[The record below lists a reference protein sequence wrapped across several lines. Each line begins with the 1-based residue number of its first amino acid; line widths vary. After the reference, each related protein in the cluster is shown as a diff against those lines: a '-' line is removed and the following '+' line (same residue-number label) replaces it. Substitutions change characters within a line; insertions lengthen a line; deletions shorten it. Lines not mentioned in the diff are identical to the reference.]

1 LASFGN
7 YISDIWVYTSD
18 LGGGIPAAA
27 KHMGVLRHACL
38 LHSLDTALG
47 RFMGLRGKFFAGSH
61 CNFAPRLKLLVERV
75 RDLVKAFKKATLK
88 EEALEDA
95 AVKVLEM
102 FDKDDAFTNG
112 KAPVSKKVGLDGLT
126 RCKSTGT
133 MLFAVGFQKLFLEQ
147 FFDDNDPSSSLRLA
161 PLEWAEVQGV
171 GSIMSHVISLQGKFE
186 NATIPTASVSYFL
199 PAVLTDNLRTGPI
212 AMTKFDGT
220 TVEKPL
226 LSLTGLV
233 AKAARD
239 VVVELGKYRG
249 KRPSLAQALAM
260 YVDPRTRAGLSPAD
274 FISARNKALRLVAC
288 VAVEDLEGD
297 VPPVA
302 SPPRAGPATA
312 PVPDA
317 SATSASPSGSMLK
330 RRKLFPPAS
339 PVVGTAAA
347 EDAPPLRT
355 KEEKAAA
362 IAAVE
367 TCPTSARAR
376 RPPTRCRR
384 RPQTW
389 RETCP

>member
-1 LASFGN
+1 
-7 YISDIWVYTSD
+7 
-18 LGGGIPAAA
+18 
-27 KHMGVLRHACL
+27 
-38 LHSLDTALG
+38 
-47 RFMGLRGKFFAGSH
+47 
-61 CNFAPRLKLLVERV
+61 
-75 RDLVKAFKKATLK
+75 
-88 EEALEDA
+88 
-95 AVKVLEM
+95 
-102 FDKDDAFTNG
+102 
-112 KAPVSKKVGLDGLT
+112 
-126 RCKSTGT
+126 
-133 MLFAVGFQKLFLEQ
+133 
-147 FFDDNDPSSSLRLA
+147 
-161 PLEWAEVQGV
+161 
-171 GSIMSHVISLQGKFE
+171 MSHVISLKGKFE

-199 PAVLTDNLRTGPI
+199 PEVLTDNLRTGPI

-339 PVVGTAAA
+339 PAVVSVGTAAA

-362 IAAVE
+362 IAALE
-367 TCPTSARAR
+367 IK
-376 RPPTRCRR
+376 
-384 RPQTW
+384 
-389 RETCP
+389 E